1 MPRKPRN
8 PGSGKPPHNGPA
20 KGAGSGTWAV
30 GQAPAQRRFT
40 PETARLAVQKRDDP
54 EARAV
59 RDVIRAEMFDVLHG
73 VATAE
78 TSSGNERVAASN
90 ALLNR
95 IDGMPTQRSEVTGGD
110 GGALVIE
117 RRIIARSGS

>member
-40 PETARLAVQKRDDP
+40 PETARLAVQRRDDP

-59 RDVIRAEMFDVLHG
+59 RDEIRAEMFDVLHG
-73 VATAE
+73 VATAPE
-78 TSSGNERVAASN
+78 SSGNERVAASN

-95 IDGMPTQRSEVTGGD
+95 IDGMPTQRSEIGGLE
-110 GGALVIE
+110 GGPVRIE
-117 RRIIARSGS
+117 RVIIDPASD